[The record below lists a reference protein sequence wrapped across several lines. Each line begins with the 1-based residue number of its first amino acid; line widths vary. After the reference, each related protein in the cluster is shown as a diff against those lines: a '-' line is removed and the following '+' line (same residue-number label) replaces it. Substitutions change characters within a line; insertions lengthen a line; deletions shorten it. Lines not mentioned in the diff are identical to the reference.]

1 MPENRVFVV
10 VCKDNEDGVVNL
22 DVFGT
27 KERAG
32 VQMKKIYEEIV
43 DSLIGDQYVNEI
55 YCYEDGTIS
64 YFSTGFHEG
73 ETLYEC
79 FIREEVIQ

>member
-1 MPENRVFVV
+1 MPKNSVFVV
-10 VCKDNEDGVVNL
+10 VYKDNENGEVNL

-32 VQMKKIYEEIV
+32 VQMKKIYEEVV
-43 DSLIGDQYVNEI
+43 DALIKDQYVNEL
-55 YCYEDGTIS
+55 YCHEDGTIT
-64 YFSTGFHEG
+64 YFSTGFYEG

>member
-1 MPENRVFVV
+1 MPKNSVFVV
-10 VCKDNEDGVVNL
+10 VYKDNENGEVNL

-32 VQMKKIYEEIV
+32 VQMQKIYEEVV
-43 DSLIGDQYVNEI
+43 DTLIGDQYINEI
-55 YCYEDGTIS
+55 HQEAGIIT

>member
-1 MPENRVFVV
+1 MPKNSVFVV
-10 VCKDNEDGVVNL
+10 VYNDNEDGAVNL

-32 VQMKKIYEEIV
+32 QQMQERYEEVV
-43 DSLIGDQYVNEI
+43 DTLIEDQYVNEI
-55 YCYEDGTIS
+55 HQEAGIIT
-64 YFSTGFHEG
+64 YFSIGVHEG

>member
-1 MPENRVFVV
+1 MPKNSVFVV
-10 VCKDNEDGVVNL
+10 VYKDNENGEVDL

-32 VQMKKIYEEIV
+32 VQMKKTYEEIV
-43 DSLIGDQYVNEI
+43 DSLMGDQYVNEL
-55 YCYEDGTIS
+55 YCHEDGTIT

>member
-1 MPENRVFVV
+1 MPKNSVFVV
-10 VCKDNEDGVVNL
+10 VYKDNEDGEVNL

-32 VQMKKIYEEIV
+32 QQMQEIYEEVV
-43 DSLIGDQYVNEI
+43 DTLIADQYVNEI
-55 YCYEDGTIS
+55 HREGGIIT
-64 YFSTGFHEG
+64 YFSTGIYEA